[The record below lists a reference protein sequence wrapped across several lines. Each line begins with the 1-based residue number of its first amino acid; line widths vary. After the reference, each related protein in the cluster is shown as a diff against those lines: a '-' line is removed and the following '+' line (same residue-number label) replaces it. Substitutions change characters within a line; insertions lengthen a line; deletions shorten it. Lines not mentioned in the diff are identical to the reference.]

1 MAAAGY
7 GKSTA
12 LRRWFPTSGTHWHRV
27 GGSPPAGELSQL
39 VRDAARAGAA
49 VIVLDDVP
57 RLARDTVH
65 DLVTTVEST
74 PTAVTVVLSSRWPQH
89 LPAASSLG
97 HGLWSQRGPAD
108 LALSAEQV
116 ADVLREDY
124 GRADP
129 DLADRVHEATAG
141 WPALVHLAADVV
153 RADGVPHESLLAAL
167 SEPGGPLATYV
178 AGEVLAA
185 LPPAVVRLIRQVGHL
200 APVTAGLCRALG
212 HRGAEESVRLLSRVG
227 VIAPAGPL
235 VPGLPPVHRIVPVV
249 VEVSRRGRRCPS
261 TQRTAD
267 AALAATWYRDHGPPV
282 AAARA
287 FQLAGDDDACAGVL
301 EAHGAAIVAGGDAAA
316 VAELTAGLPQR
327 LLTRTMRLVR
337 GDALRTVGEVD
348 AAARAYAAVAD
359 AEARWD
365 AGLAWRMGRIAYQRG
380 DARAALAALAR
391 AGEPEVPT
399 ADAVLLLAWTAH
411 AHLLAGDVDRATDR
425 ARRAVE
431 VAMAA
436 GDDPARASAHLSVA
450 LCLGV
455 TGDEAGS
462 AEQYGLAS
470 SIAERTG
477 DIVLLSRIFTNRAY
491 RLLRTARYVDA
502 LAAARRSG
510 RYAAAAGYPSLAAL
524 ALNNEAEALTML
536 GRFDEAVQRYEWALV
551 RFHRMGSRRLGWARL
566 GLAEVYRRRG
576 WREQA
581 RGAYEEAVRAAREA
595 GNAHVLTEALAGL
608 ALVLLDDDPR
618 VAADHANR
626 AAREAA
632 AELRVPALLA
642 QGWVAQRTGDAAG
655 ATRLVREAAR
665 IARTQGDLAGMADAL
680 ALRAATETD
689 PARAR
694 AGLREAHAIWADAGA
709 AVEAARILVL
719 LGRQPGACAD
729 DRLDALVAAGHLAAA
744 GAIADRPGDAALT
757 RDGGPVPGGEV
768 VIQALGR
775 FEVRLGGVAVPAS
788 QWQSRKAREL
798 VKILVAR
805 RGRPVPRGELCELLW
820 PDDDP
825 ERTGHRLSV
834 LLSIVRGVLDPAKAV
849 AADHYL
855 AADQAS
861 VALDLSRIQVDVVD
875 FLAHVAHGRRL
886 AEAGAWAEARTVL
899 AAADARY
906 RAEAFEDEPYADW
919 CDPFREETR
928 AAHLG
933 MLRILAQAAQAT
945 SEPDAA
951 VGYLL
956 RLLEHDKFDESGHR
970 ALVHALV
977 ASGRHG
983 EARRA
988 FERYAAAM
996 RAIDVRPPDEVIL
1009 RPARAAAA
1017 PTAGR

>member
-12 LRRWFPTSGTHWHRV
+12 LRRWFPRPDTHWHRV
-27 GGSPPAGELSQL
+27 GGAPQAGAVSQL
-39 VRDAARAGAA
+39 VREAVRAGAT

-57 RLARDTVH
+57 RLSRDTVQ
-65 DLVTTVEST
+65 DLVAAVESM

-89 LPAASSLG
+89 LPAADSLG
-97 HGLWSQRGPAD
+97 HGLWGRRGPAD

-116 ADVLREDY
+116 ADVLRKEYD
-124 GRADP
+124 RVDP

-141 WPALVHLAADVV
+141 WPALVHLAADMV
-153 RADGVPHESLLAAL
+153 RADGAPHGSLVTAL

-185 LPPAVVRLIRQVGHL
+185 LPPAAVRLIRQVGHL
-200 APVTAGLCRALG
+200 APVTAGVCRALG
-212 HRGAEESVRLLSRVG
+212 HRGAEEAVRLLSRVG
-227 VIAPAGPL
+227 VIARAGPP

-249 VEVSRRGRRCPS
+249 AEVCGHGRRCSPA
-261 TQRTAD
+261 QRTAH
-267 AALAATWYRDHGPPV
+267 AALAAAWYREHGPPV

-287 FQLAGDDDACAGVL
+287 YRLAGDEDACAGVL

-316 VAELTAGLPQR
+316 VAELTAGLPPR
-327 LLTRTMRLVR
+327 LHTRAVRLVR

-359 AEARWD
+359 AEPHWD
-365 AGLAWRMGRIAYQRG
+365 AGLAWRVGRIAYQRG
-380 DARAALAALAR
+380 DARAALAAFAR
-391 AGEPEVPT
+391 AEGPEAST
-399 ADAVLLLAWTAH
+399 ADAALLLAWTAH
-411 AHLLAGDVDRATDR
+411 AHLLAGEVDRAAGCAGR
-425 ARRAVE
+425 AIE
-431 VAMAA
+431 VAVAA
-436 GDDPARASAHLSVA
+436 DDDPARATAHLSMA
-450 LCLGV
+450 LCLSV

-491 RLLRTARYVDA
+491 RLLRTARYADA
-502 LAAARRSG
+502 LAVARRSG
-510 RYAAAAGYPSLAAL
+510 RYAAAAGYLSLAAL
-524 ALNNEAEALTML
+524 AVNNEAEALTML

-551 RFHRMGSRRLGWARL
+551 RFHRMGSRRLCWARL

-576 WREQA
+576 WRERA
-581 RGAYEEAVRAAREA
+581 RAAYEEAVRAAREA
-595 GNAHVLTEALAGL
+595 ANAHVLTEALAGL
-608 ALVLLDDDPR
+608 ALVVLDDDPR
-618 VAADHANR
+618 AAAGHADRAADG
-626 AAREAA
+626 AA

-642 QGWVAQRTGDAAG
+642 QGWVAHRTGDLAG
-655 ATRLVREAAR
+655 AAHLVQEAAR
-665 IARTQGDLAGMADAL
+665 IAREHGDLARMADAL
-680 ALRAATETD
+680 ELRAATETD
-689 PARAR
+689 PARVR
-694 AGLREAHAIWADAGA
+694 AELREAHAIWVEAGA
-709 AVEAARILVL
+709 TVEAARILVL
-719 LGRQPGACAD
+719 LGRRPEACAD
-729 DRLDALVAAGHLAAA
+729 DRLDGVVAAGHLAAA
-744 GAIADRPGDAALT
+744 GAVTDRPGDTALT
-757 RDGGPVPGGEV
+757 GSGGPAPGGEV
-768 VIQALGR
+768 AIQALGR
-775 FEVRLGGVAVPAS
+775 FEVRLGGVAVSAS

-798 VKILVAR
+798 LKILVAR

-861 VALDLSRIQVDVVD
+861 VALDLSRLQVDVVD

-906 RAEAFEDEPYADW
+906 RAEAFEDEPYAHW
-919 CDPFREETR
+919 CGPFREETR

-933 MLRILAQAAQAT
+933 MLRILAQATQAT
-945 SEPDAA
+945 SGPDAA

-956 RLLEHDKFDESGHR
+956 RLLEHDPFDESGHR

-977 ASGRHG
+977 AAGRHG

-1017 PTAGR
+1017 PAARR